1 MKVYISV
8 DVEGLTGS
16 TSWESTNLGNLEHG
30 AVAEQMKREA
40 MAAALGAIAIP

>member
-16 TSWESTNLGNLEHG
+16 TSWESTNLGNLEPW
-30 AVAEQMKREA
+30 QNR
-40 MAAALGAIAIP
+40 